1 MPKRKDD
8 TSESES
14 SDSADDESSSSGS
27 GSGSDS
33 DSDSGSDSGSGSSSS
48 GSSDESSDSSG
59 SESSSEDSDSEQS
72 VIRKVLKDNGLQKY
86 VKALKKVKTVKAAKG
101 LDDKS
106 LQKLGVSSAEDRKK
120 IIKCFRKNDDLDS
133 SSDSESSSDYS
144 SEGSED
150 EQEQIFQILRQLQLK
165 RYITNFKRGR
175 IDAFDKAYKLNE
187 SKLRKLGI
195 TIPSHRRKIL
205 HVLKKKKSGKVSSDE
220 EDETRIVRI
229 LRGVEMEDYVKNL
242 QKIKVVDLESA
253 YKLNDK
259 KLKRAGIEKGSHRRK
274 IIRTFKTYKENHEDD
289 VDIGASIVQKLVIK
303 AGMKKHYP
311 LFKKKEID
319 TINKAKKLDHKDL
332 REMGINLYRE
342 RREILEQVCNTQHGN
357 PPLLLHVSLAS
368 LKNTKVVRFPQRL
381 PHPPIWQAS
390 PTLSMTFFGS
400 VTCLDT

>member
-1 MPKRKDD
+1 MARKKDD

-14 SDSADDESSSSGS
+14 SDSEEDESSSS

-48 GSSDESSDSSG
+48 GSSGESSDSTESG
-59 SESSSEDSDSEQS
+59 SSSDDSDSEQA
-72 VIRKVLKDNGLQKY
+72 IIKKVLKGHGLQKH
-86 VKALKKVKTVKAAKG
+86 LKSLKRVKTVKAAKK
-101 LDDKS
+101 LDDKA
-106 LQKLGVSSAEDRKK
+106 LQKLGIDSAEERKK

-144 SEGSED
+144 SDGSDE

-175 IDAFDKAYKLNE
+175 IDGFDKAYKLTEN
-187 SKLRKLGI
+187 KLRKLGV

-205 HVLKKKKSGKVSSDE
+205 HVLKKKKNGKVSSDE

-229 LRGVEMEDYVKNL
+229 LRGVEMEEYVKNL
-242 QKIKVVDLESA
+242 QKIRVVDLESA

-274 IIRTFKTYKENHEDD
+274 IIRTFQKYKESHEDD

-342 RREILEQVCNTQHGN
+342 RRDIMEQVRPCIRAFWGVVDMF
-357 PPLLLHVSLAS
+357 PS
-368 LKNTKVVRFPQRL
+368 LKNMRAARFHRHLPRRL
-381 PHPPIWQAS
+381 S
-390 PTLSMTFFGS
+390 
-400 VTCLDT
+400 